1 MMKINTVVLSTLA
14 SLAIA
19 APCFADG
26 GGVKGLAGAST
37 AFLVDVPEGIIVDSA
52 YKCPYRATKGLAEAF
67 GDEKGWKQ
75 NIVGAMIGIPTG
87 AVFGVP
93 YGAIC
98 GGHHAITVG
107 WDKPFSSESFVV
119 SNSGE

>member
-1 MMKINTVVLSTLA
+1 MKINTVVLSALA

-19 APCFADG
+19 APCFA
-26 GGVKGLAGAST
+26 GVKGVVGSGA
-37 AFLVDVPEGIIVDSA
+37 AFLVDVPEGVIVDTA
-52 YKCPYRATKGLAEAF
+52 YKCPYKATKGLAEAF

-75 NIVGAMIGIPTG
+75 NIVGAVIGIPTG

-98 GGHHAITVG
+98 GGHHALTVG
-107 WDKPFSSESFVV
+107 YDKPFSSESFVV

>member
-1 MMKINTVVLSTLA
+1 MKINTLVLSTLA
-14 SLAIA
+14 ALTVA

-26 GGVKGLAGAST
+26 GGVKGLAGSGA
-37 AFLVDVPEGIIVDSA
+37 AFLVDVPQGIIVDSA
-52 YKCPYRATKGLAEAF
+52 YKCPVKATHSLAEAF

-75 NIVGAMIGIPTG
+75 NIVGAVIGIPCG

-98 GGHHAITVG
+98 GGHHALTVG
-107 WDKPFSSESFVV
+107 YEKPFSKESFVV
-119 SNSGE
+119 SNSGD

>member
-1 MMKINTVVLSTLA
+1 MKKNTLVLSALA

-26 GGVKGLAGAST
+26 GGVKGIAGSGA
-37 AFLVDVPEGIIVDSA
+37 ALLVDVPQGMIVDSA

-75 NIVGAMIGIPTG
+75 NIVGAMIGIPCG

-93 YGAIC
+93 YGAVK
-98 GGHHAITVG
+98 GGHHALTVG
-107 WDKPFSSESFVV
+107 YDKPFTSESFVV